1 MTSTTKLITA
11 VLLAALPTAVAAQNP
26 PTPSA
31 APTPA
36 AAPAPAATPAP
47 ASTAP
52 AIEKG
57 STVQLEYTL
66 SEDGGAVLDTN
77 KGKEPLTYTHGDEQI
92 MPALEKQLAG
102 MHAGEEKHVVLKPDE
117 AYGPVN
123 PTALTEVPK
132 EMLPKDSLSVGSR
145 LIARNAEGQMRPVT
159 VKEVK
164 ESTVVLDLN
173 HPLAGKTIVFDVK
186 VLGVEP
192 PKADGPKSD
201 EPKKDAPK
209 STN

>member
-11 VLLAALPTAVAAQNP
+11 VLLAALPTAAAAQNP
-26 PTPSA
+26 PNPSA
-31 APTPA
+31 APTPT
-36 AAPAPAATPAP
+36 AAPAPAATP
-47 ASTAP
+47 AP

-102 MHAGEEKHVVLKPDE
+102 MQTGEEKHVVLKPDE

-123 PTALTEVPK
+123 PAALTEVPK

-145 LIARNAEGQMRPVT
+145 LIARNSEGQMRPVT

-192 PKADGPKSD
+192 PKADEPTAD

>member
-1 MTSTTKLITA
+1 MTPTVKLITA
-11 VLLAALPTAVAAQNP
+11 VLLAALPTAAAAQNP
-26 PTPSA
+26 PAPS
-31 APTPA
+31 
-36 AAPAPAATPAP
+36 AAPAPATAAAP
-47 ASTAP
+47 GAAAA

-57 STVQLEYTL
+57 STVQIEYTL

-77 KGKEPLTYTHGDEQI
+77 KGKEPLTYTHGDDQI

-123 PTALTEVPK
+123 PTAVTEVPK

-145 LIARNAEGQMRPVT
+145 LIARNSEGQMRPVT

-164 ESTVVLDLN
+164 DSTVVLDLN

-192 PKADGPKSD
+192 PKAGEPKT
-201 EPKKDAPK
+201 EGAKKDAPK
-209 STN
+209 TN